1 MGKGKEMAR
10 SYKDVVDTSYMLADP
25 DLKKFAEGFTAL
37 VEAEYEEIFGLGEVI
52 AKRREELSLSQTAL
66 AQLAGITQPDL
77 SRLEQGK
84 LNPTYST
91 IKRVMSA
98 LQLRMVYK
106 REESGSNL
114 ELGSL

>member
-1 MGKGKEMAR
+1 MAR
-10 SYKDVVDTSYMLADP
+10 SYKDVVDTSYLLADP
-25 DLKKFAEGFTAL
+25 DLKKFAEGFTAQ
-37 VEAEYEEIFGLGEVI
+37 VEAEYEEVFGLGEVI
-52 AKRREELSLSQTAL
+52 AKRREELALSQTAL
-66 AQLAGITQPDL
+66 AQLAEITQADL

-106 REESGSNL
+106 REEPGSH
-114 ELGSL
+114 LGVSA

>member
-1 MGKGKEMAR
+1 MAR

-25 DLKKFAEGFTAL
+25 DLKKFAEGLTAL

-52 AKRREELSLSQTAL
+52 AKRREELALSQSAL
-66 AQLAGITQPDL
+66 AHLAGITQPDL

-114 ELGSL
+114 GLGSL